1 MRKRR
6 SAKAL
11 AALERRSVNY
21 DGLYESVRHIFEAR
35 DKLYRAIKKEM
46 VGGLCA
52 AVRPIIQAVVEG
64 LSEKKK

>member
-46 VGGLCA
+46 ISKLYA
-52 AVRPIIQAVVEG
+52 AIRPIIQAVVEG
-64 LSEKKK
+64 LSEKRK